1 MLCINHVNKTL
12 KDRKVLNDICV
23 TFERGKIYG
32 LRGINGS
39 GKTMLM
45 RMAAGLIFPDSG
57 SVSIDGKQLG
67 KDLSFPE
74 KMGVLIENP
83 AFLNAYTGRSNLELL
98 NSLSE
103 EAHPEDVETALLRV
117 GLDPEDRRKY
127 RKYSLG
133 MKQRLGIAAAIMG
146 QPDLLLLDEPIN
158 ALDEGG
164 IDLFEQIIQQE
175 KDRGAMILV
184 TCHDDERLR
193 RWSDVIVEVVDGR
206 IVSLKEAV
214 GHNIE
219 N

>member
-1 MLCINHVNKTL
+1 M
-12 KDRKVLNDICV
+12 
-23 TFERGKIYG
+23 
-32 LRGINGS
+32 
-39 GKTMLM
+39 
-45 RMAAGLIFPDSG
+45 
-57 SVSIDGKQLG
+57 
-67 KDLSFPE
+67 
-74 KMGVLIENP
+74 
-83 AFLNAYTGRSNLELL
+83 
-98 NSLSE
+98 
-103 EAHPEDVETALLRV
+103 LRV

-158 ALDEGG
+158 ALDEEG

-175 KDRGAMILV
+175 KDRGAMVLI